1 MNDCTNIHYNQLI
14 TYFNSTNSP
23 ASYSES
29 HKHGKRPLLG
39 EGRTRN
45 HWEPVSNSPIH
56 WNHLPLSL
64 STDVV
69 MSLTDLIAQLNS
81 MSTTNAA
88 IWMNIS
94 SIFDIL
100 FSWINGAHLA
110 QSTMHTFLSIN
121 NYLDA
126 PKIGRGKIW
135 GFLTV
140 IRKELR
146 RSRTDRYKDMPAEH
160 LTCYWSKL
168 TSSTIP
174 PLVLKMWE

>member
-29 HKHGKRPLLG
+29 HKHGKQPLLG
-39 EGRTRN
+39 EGRTRTIEN
-45 HWEPVSNSPIH
+45 QFQIVQSTGIIYHWAYQ
-56 WNHLPLSL
+56 LMLSCF
-64 STDVV
+64 
-69 MSLTDLIAQLNS
+69 LTDLIAQLNS

-174 PLVLKMWE
+174 PLVLKKWE